1 MNYNLNRCLTNENGY
16 TIRLRISCYCDEME
30 EIQAKVDRVAD
41 FLVNRAN
48 KTLT

>member
-16 TIRLRISCYCDEME
+16 TIRLWISCHGDEIE

-41 FLVNRAN
+41 FPR
-48 KTLT
+48 